1 MIPEKIKSKQ
11 NEYRTKANEVVFTMV
26 AEMHMATKK
35 YKQTKV
41 ATIILLVAVP
51 IIVGLLMFAVLYN
64 RSILNSGHY
73 VSLGC
78 LGVALAMSELSLGV
92 TLSQSKKI
100 WSERMSEII
109 VVSSQKITELNDEYK
124 DIVFGGDVPVQY
136 SDKTETSKKQT
147 E

>member
-51 IIVGLLMFAVLYN
+51 IVVGLLMFAVLYN

-109 VVSSQKITELNDEYK
+109 VVSSQKITELNDEYE
-124 DIVFGGDVPVQY
+124 DVVFGGDVSVQY
-136 SDKTETSKKQT
+136 SDKTETAEKQT

>member
-26 AEMHMATKK
+26 AEMHTATMK
-35 YKQTKV
+35 YKQTRV

-51 IIVGLLMFAVLYN
+51 IVVGLLMFAVLYN

-100 WSERMSEII
+100 WSERISEIV
-109 VVSSQKITELNDEYK
+109 VVSSKKIAELNDEYK
-124 DIVFGGDVPVQY
+124 DVAFGGDVAVHY
-136 SDKTETSKKQT
+136 TEAAEEQQT

>member
-1 MIPEKIKSKQ
+1 MIPEKIKNKQ
-11 NEYRTKANEVVFTMV
+11 NEYRTKANELVFTMV
-26 AEMHMATKK
+26 AEMHMATRK

-51 IIVGLLMFAVLYN
+51 IIVGLLMFTVLYN

-78 LGVALAMSELSLGV
+78 LGVALVMSELSLGV

-109 VVSSQKITELNDEYK
+109 VVSSQKITELNDEYE
-124 DIVFGGDVPVQY
+124 DVVFGGDVPVQY
-136 SDKTETSKKQT
+136 SDKTETAEKQT

>member
-1 MIPEKIKSKQ
+1 MIPDKIKDKQ

-26 AEMHMATKK
+26 AEMHIATKK
-35 YKQTKV
+35 YRQTKI

-51 IIVGLLMFAVLYN
+51 IVVGLLMFAVLYN

-73 VSLGC
+73 VSMGC
-78 LGVALAMSELSLGV
+78 LGVAMAVSELSLGV
-92 TLSQSKKI
+92 TLSQSKRI

-109 VVSSQKITELNDEYK
+109 VVSSQRITELNDEYK
-124 DIVFGGDVPVQY
+124 EVVFGGDVPVQY
-136 SDKTETSKKQT
+136 SDKTETSEEQT

>member
-1 MIPEKIKSKQ
+1 MIPEKIKNKQ

-51 IIVGLLMFAVLYN
+51 IVVGLLIFAVLYN

-78 LGVALAMSELSLGV
+78 LGVAFAMSELSLGV

-136 SDKTETSKKQT
+136 SDKTETSAKQT

>member
-51 IIVGLLMFAVLYN
+51 IVVGLLMFAVLYN

-109 VVSSQKITELNDEYK
+109 VVSSQKTTELNDEYK

-136 SDKTETSKKQT
+136 SNKTETSEKQT

>member
-26 AEMHMATKK
+26 AEMHTATRK

-51 IIVGLLMFAVLYN
+51 IVVGLLMFAVLYN
-64 RSILNSGHY
+64 RSVLNSGHY
-73 VSLGC
+73 VSMGC
-78 LGVALAMSELSLGV
+78 LGVALAVSELSLGV

-100 WSERMSEII
+100 WSERISEIV
-109 VVSSQKITELNDEYK
+109 VVSSKKIAELNDEYK
-124 DIVFGGDVPVQY
+124 DVAFGGDIAVHY
-136 SDKTETSKKQT
+136 SEETETAEQQT